1 MAYNIYIAC
10 DNCGTD
16 DHISC
21 NETVSMTRAIEA
33 ARNSAWEVI
42 RYKDIRK
49 TDFYCP
55 ECYLK
60 MIEMG
65 LMRPWRHSVKQE

>member
-1 MAYNIYIAC
+1 MAYNIYVDC
-10 DNCGTD
+10 DNCGNRSCID
-16 DHISC
+16 IAC
-21 NETVSMTRAIEA
+21 NETVSMTRAIET
-33 ARNSAWEVI
+33 ARDSAWKVI

-65 LMRPWRHSVKQE
+65 LMKPWRH